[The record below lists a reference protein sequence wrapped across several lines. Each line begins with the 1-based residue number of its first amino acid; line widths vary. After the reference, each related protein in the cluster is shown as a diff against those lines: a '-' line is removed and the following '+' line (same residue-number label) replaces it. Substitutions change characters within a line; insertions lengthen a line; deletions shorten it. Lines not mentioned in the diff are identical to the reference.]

1 MIRYDSFILALLTGF
16 CMCLAFSSNAQCA
29 ACQYEVDL
37 IVNGDFES
45 GNTGFTTS
53 LEYSPGPIF
62 FCPLCD
68 ENTYA
73 IGANATLYHSGFA
86 GSDHT
91 NPPTGDFLIANGPGQ
106 AGALVWCQTIQVQ
119 PNTDYSFSFW
129 ARDVTNNNNPHPT
142 ALLQVAFNGVISS
155 DTLNA
160 DAGWEELVT
169 NWNSGELT
177 SVEICIINQ
186 QSLTGGNDFGLDDI
200 SFTGCH
206 NYQLSQDAFAGADA
220 TICSNQS
227 LSLGVTPISGYQY
240 SWDNLTG
247 LNAGNVG
254 NPQLQIENTGT
265 DPIMETYVV
274 TRDSAGVGCID
285 RDTVV
290 VIILPMPAFE
300 LGNDMTICPG
310 ELADINAGDTWD
322 NVEWSTGDVTPTIS
336 VPEGVYQ
343 ATVYF
348 GACSSTDQISI
359 TEAELPDVELGEDQE
374 ICSTTELVLDAGTTG
389 LWSDGSTSDTLLV
402 SSSGIY
408 SFSYTSS
415 GCTVTD
421 SIAIEVVTS
430 PQIILPA
437 DTTFCQGSAILLD
450 AGIDGLWNT
459 GALGSSI
466 TVSSPAY
473 YDIVVSYGPCL
484 VQAGTQVDMLPLPMV
499 NLEDFESICE
509 DDSLHLIAF
518 AESNDT
524 YMWSTGDTIPDIFVN
539 SAGTY
544 EIMVTNECGS
554 AQDEILVETYPCSW
568 DLFIPSSFTPNDD
581 GYNEAWMVYGYNIS
595 NVKITIYN
603 RFGDAIFK
611 ADGLETPW
619 TPSTGIYDDVYNY
632 RVEATAF
639 DGEQIVQTGH
649 LYLLR

>member
-1 MIRYDSFILALLTGF
+1 MIRNYSFILALLAGF
-16 CMCLAFSSNAQCA
+16 CICLAQSSNAQCV

-37 IVNGDFES
+37 ILNGDFES
-45 GNTGFTTS
+45 GNTGFTTA

-106 AGALVWCQTIQVQ
+106 AGALVWCQTIEVQ
-119 PNTDYSFSFW
+119 PNTDYTFSFW

-142 ALLQVAFNGVISS
+142 ALLQATFNGIVASN
-155 DTLNA
+155 TLNA

-169 NWNSGELT
+169 TWNSGALT

-200 SFTGCH
+200 TFTGCH
-206 NYQLSQDAFAGADA
+206 NYQLSQDAFAGVDA
-220 TICSNQS
+220 TICSNEP
-227 LSLGVTPISGYQY
+227 LSLGVTPVTGYQY
-240 SWDNLTG
+240 SWDNPAG
-247 LNAGNVG
+247 LSADNIG
-254 NPQLQIENTGT
+254 NPQLLIENTGT
-265 DPIMETYVV
+265 DPITETYVV
-274 TRDSAGVGCID
+274 TRDSSGVGCIA

-290 VIILPMPAFE
+290 VTVLPMPVFD
-300 LGNDMTICPG
+300 LGNDLTICPG
-310 ELADINAGDTWD
+310 ELANINAGDTWD
-322 NVEWSTGDVTPTIS
+322 NVEWSTGDLTPSIN
-336 VPEGVYQ
+336 VPAGIYQ
-343 ATVYF
+343 ATVYSS
-348 GACSSTDQISI
+348 GCSSTDQITIS
-359 TEAELPDVELGEDQE
+359 EVELPEIELGDDQE
-374 ICSTTELVLDAGTTG
+374 ICSTTELVLDAGTIG
-389 LWSDGSTSDTLLV
+389 QWSDGSTSDTLSV
-402 SSSGIY
+402 NSSGIY
-408 SFSYTSS
+408 TFSYSNS
-415 GCTVTD
+415 GCTVSD
-421 SIAIEVVTS
+421 SVAIEVVPS
-430 PQIILPA
+430 PEIILPA
-437 DTTFCQGSAILLD
+437 DTTFCQGSTVLLD

-466 TVSSPAY
+466 SVNSPAY

-484 VQAGTQVDMLPLPMV
+484 VQAGTQVEMLPLPMV

-524 YMWSTGDTIPDIFVN
+524 YLWSTGDTISDIFV
-539 SAGTY
+539 SAAGSYQIT
-544 EIMVTNECGS
+544 VSNECGS

-568 DLFIPSSFTPNDD
+568 NLFIPSSFTPNDD

-595 NVKITIYN
+595 NVKITVYN

-619 TPSTGIYDDVYNY
+619 TPSTGVYDDVYNY